1 MGKFAEKAEPIL
13 KQADAWQDAMA
24 AQEQRLHAVVP
35 SGHDEAVAK
44 ARVLLDKIRATSHDF
59 GYQLREQNPRK
70 TVEELM
76 PSEPLGVGG
85 RETMINIP
93 ALPQKEASWI
103 EPRLFSKQ
111 ALLGF
116 MTDPIKNKLEDAALG
131 IHQLLDEK
139 KEHGTR
145 VTGDPSTLPTFYPAA
160 AMTIPKSLM
169 EGYREA
175 DKGQADRVRNEM
187 DTRLQHAR
195 KEFDQALTDE
205 YANTRH
211 KASSAGELIDGLA
224 KWWSGDLVFEKAADG
239 EANKALGMYLAAA
252 SLLGMG
258 SHAAAKSMWE
268 KRDPRYQK
276 YKAMQELV
284 KQRQRNSTLP
294 VLVTEEHLP
303 AETMAKSLA
312 EPQDDVGTEDNEL
325 PPNTSTKIGSIGR
338 LALNVAGNEVANSAA
353 DAAVEHIRKRSK
365 NRRIKQAGTPIA
377 GRLALEAALYHGMTG
392 AAGGAVLGGVGGA
405 IHSQMQP
412 EETRNRL
419 RSIIKGVGIGTLAGV
434 AGGAATGGFAGHQVG
449 SLLDVLNG
457 NLTTKG

>member
-1 MGKFAEKAEPIL
+1 MVL
-13 KQADAWQDAMA
+13 KVANDWQANMA
-24 AQEQRLHAVVP
+24 AQEQRLHSVIP
-35 SGHDEAVAK
+35 SAHEEAVARAK
-44 ARVLLDKIRATSHDF
+44 VLLDKIRTTSHDF

-76 PSEPLGVGG
+76 PNEPLGVSG

-93 ALPQKEASWI
+93 ALPPKQADWV

-116 MTDPIKNKLEDAALG
+116 LTDPIKNKLEESALG
-131 IHQLLDEK
+131 IHQMLDEK
-139 KEHGTR
+139 KEHSTR
-145 VTGDPSTLPTFYPAA
+145 VTGDPATLPTFYPAA

-175 DKGQADRVRNEM
+175 DKTQADRVRNEM

-205 YANTRH
+205 YANTRQ

-224 KWWSGDLVFEKAADG
+224 KWWTGEMTFDKKADG

-284 KQRQRNSTLP
+284 KQRQRHATLP

-303 AETMAKSLA
+303 AENMSKALA
-312 EPQDDVGTEDNEL
+312 APQDQVGTEDSEMQ
-325 PPNTSTKIGSIGR
+325 PNTSTKIGSLR
-338 LALNVAGNEVANSAA
+338 LALNVAGNEGANMAA
-353 DAAVEHIRKRSK
+353 DAAVEHVRKRRK
-365 NRRIKQAGTPIA
+365 ARK
-377 GRLALEAALYHGMTG
+377 
-392 AAGGAVLGGVGGA
+392 V
-405 IHSQMQP
+405 
-412 EETRNRL
+412 
-419 RSIIKGVGIGTLAGV
+419 
-434 AGGAATGGFAGHQVG
+434 
-449 SLLDVLNG
+449 
-457 NLTTKG
+457 